1 MNTAVDPNIKM
12 ATQLNA
18 RLTPNFAYF
27 SDTIRDLL
35 AGRNGETLGFVS
47 GSCGQEEPL
56 ARCFT
61 AKTSWCPKPTQT
73 VNYASC
79 HDNYTLFDKLSI
91 SRKDASRADLIR
103 MNKLAAAIY
112 MTAQGIPFIHAGEEF
127 LREKLNQNHVRVEN
141 SYNAPDFVNKI
152 RWDVLD
158 DIEHSDVV
166 DYYRGLVA
174 FRKAHP
180 ALRLASADEV
190 TDLVTYKW
198 ITNEV
203 VLFEINGK
211 PVIDGE
217 TAACIYV
224 IFNATQKT
232 QTIDL
237 SRAEINFDALNV
249 YIDDVSAGTKPL
261 RTITQPKL
269 EIAPIS
275 ALVMTKE

>member
-1 MNTAVDPNIKM
+1 
-12 ATQLNA
+12 
-18 RLTPNFAYF
+18 
-27 SDTIRDLL
+27 
-35 AGRNGETLGFVS
+35 
-47 GSCGQEEPL
+47 
-56 ARCFT
+56 
-61 AKTSWCPKPTQT
+61 
-73 VNYASC
+73 
-79 HDNYTLFDKLSI
+79 LFDKLSI

>member
-1 MNTAVDPNIKM
+1 
-12 ATQLNA
+12 
-18 RLTPNFAYF
+18 
-27 SDTIRDLL
+27 
-35 AGRNGETLGFVS
+35 
-47 GSCGQEEPL
+47 
-56 ARCFT
+56 
-61 AKTSWCPKPTQT
+61 
-73 VNYASC
+73 
-79 HDNYTLFDKLSI
+79 
-91 SRKDASRADLIR
+91 
-103 MNKLAAAIY
+103 
-112 MTAQGIPFIHAGEEF
+112 
-127 LREKLNQNHVRVEN
+127 VRVEN